1 MDWLIEDDVTSV
13 DETTGTYKV
22 LIVDDEV
29 DVHTATKMALGSFRF
44 ENRKLEFLSAH
55 SGQEAKAI
63 LKTHKDIAVILLDV
77 VMESDDAGLRVAK
90 YLRTVLGNRYSRVI
104 LRTGQPG
111 MAPEASVIREYDID
125 GYRNKAELRKA
136 DLEAVFYTALR
147 AYRDVLALQH
157 YRQSLEVVI
166 QAITKTS
173 QISDLFKFANT
184 VLEQL
189 KQVTSAV
196 DSEMLIHTPEA
207 LAIAHLDDQAHFMMA
222 GKSSIQLLEQNEKP
236 DLPQE
241 LLALHANALY
251 EKRGRI
257 LFPYYVYYHQSD
269 EGNETVFILK
279 TESHLDEEAKR
290 MVELYLQNVII
301 TYENLLLSSVLRST
315 QETII
320 GILGSA
326 METRSR
332 ETSNHVR
339 RVGDGAALL
348 AQLCDQPKHYY
359 QRLRLAAQLHD
370 VGKVEIP
377 EHILNK
383 REPLNEEEWEI
394 MRRHPEAGYNMLNTT
409 KNGIIEMA
417 ARVAYE
423 HHEYWNGDGYPRG
436 LKGKDISLEGRIVGL
451 VDVFDTLCRER
462 AYKEAWDPQEV
473 REEINRLAGVQFDPE
488 LVKLFDGQFSNF
500 VTIFEQGKDQSISTD
515 HK

>member
-1 MDWLIEDDVTSV
+1 MDWLIEDDIESS
-13 DETTGTYKV
+13 EEELATYKV

-44 ENRKLEFLSAH
+44 ENRKLEFLSAY
-55 SGQEAKAI
+55 SGQEARDLLKA
-63 LKTHKDIAVILLDV
+63 HKDIAIILLDV
-77 VMESDDAGLRVAK
+77 VMETDDAGLRVAK
-90 YLRTVLGNRYSRVI
+90 YLRNILGNRYSRVI

-111 MAPEASVIREYDID
+111 MAPETSVIREYDID

-136 DLEAVFYTALR
+136 DLEAVFYTSLR

-157 YRQSLEVVI
+157 YRNSLEVVI
-166 QAITKTS
+166 NAITRTS

-184 VLEQL
+184 VLDQL
-189 KQVTSAV
+189 KNVTQAV
-196 DSEMLIHTPEA
+196 DSELLIHTPEA
-207 LAIAHLDDQAHFMMA
+207 LAISHLDDQPHYMMA
-222 GKSSIQLLEQNEKP
+222 ERNNIQLLEQHQQPK
-236 DLPQE
+236 LPE
-241 LLALHANALY
+241 EMLALHANALY
-251 EKRGRI
+251 EKKGRI
-257 LFPYYVYYHQSD
+257 LYPYYVYYHQSD

-279 TESHLDEEAKR
+279 VASRLDNEAKR

-332 ETSNHVR
+332 ETTNHVR

-370 VGKVEIP
+370 VGKVEVP
-377 EHILNK
+377 DSILNK
-383 REPLNEEEWEI
+383 RHQLTEEEWQI
-394 MRRHPEAGYNMLNTT
+394 MRRHPEAGYRMLSKN

-423 HHEYWNGDGYPRG
+423 HHEHWNGGGYPRG

-451 VDVFDTLCRER
+451 IDVFDTLCSQR
-462 AYKEAWDPQEV
+462 AHKPAWDPEEV
-473 REEINRLAGVQFDPE
+473 REEIKRLSGIQFDPE
-488 LVKLFDGQFSNF
+488 LVKLFDSQFSNF
-500 VTIFEQGKDQSISTD
+500 VTIFEQAKDVSLARD
-515 HK
+515 EH